1 MSKKLNKYF
10 KTPDKVLLKENEMFG
25 RISIIQQEDLSENV
39 DLKKVLNNI
48 EKIIPEHLLEDL
60 DSIYIGNYDFLIDRD
75 LNAVYQDGAI
85 YLMPHYD
92 NEEDIFDDIIHEIAH
107 CVEDNFLYHI
117 YEDGEIEGEFL
128 KKRKK
133 MLDILRAYDYDH
145 VDEKEFY
152 NVEYSPEFDE
162 YLYIMIGY
170 PVLTQLTNGVF
181 VTPYGATSMRE
192 YFANCFEQYFAK
204 RNFKE
209 VRAISPAVFKKI
221 EFLLSKF

>member
-1 MSKKLNKYF
+1 MSKKQSKYF
-10 KTPDKVLLKENEMFG
+10 KSPDKVLLKENEMFG
-25 RISIIQQEDLSENV
+25 RINVVQQEDLPENINI
-39 DLKKVLNNI
+39 KKVLNNL
-48 EKIIPEHLLEDL
+48 EKIIPEHFLENL

-75 LNAVYQDGAI
+75 LNAVYQDAAI

-92 NEEDIFDDIIHEIAH
+92 SEEDLFDDLVHEIAH
-107 CVEDNFLYHI
+107 CVEENFLYDI
-117 YEDGEIEGEFL
+117 YEDSLIETEFL

-133 MLDILRAYDYDH
+133 LLDILRAYDYDGI
-145 VDEKEFY
+145 DEKEFY
-152 NVEYSPEFDE
+152 NTEYSQDFDE

-170 PVLTQLTNGVF
+170 PVLTQLSNGIF

-204 RNFKE
+204 RNYKE

>member
-10 KTPDKVLLKENEMFG
+10 KSPDKVLLKENEIFG
-25 RISIIQQEDLSENV
+25 RINVVQQEDLSENV
-39 DLKKVLNNI
+39 NLKKVLNNI
-48 EKIIPEHLLEDL
+48 EKIIPEHLLENL

-92 NEEDIFDDIIHEIAH
+92 NEEDIFDDIVHEIAH

-117 YEDGEIEGEFL
+117 YEDGEIENEFL

-170 PVLTQLTNGVF
+170 PVLTQLTSGIF

-209 VRAISPAVFKKI
+209 VRTISPAVFKKI